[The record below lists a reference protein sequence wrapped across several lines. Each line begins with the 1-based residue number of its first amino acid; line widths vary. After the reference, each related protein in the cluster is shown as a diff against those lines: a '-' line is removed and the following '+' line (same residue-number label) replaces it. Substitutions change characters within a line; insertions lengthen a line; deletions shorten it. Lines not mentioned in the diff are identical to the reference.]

1 MNKITLFTFIFSFAL
16 ISGCAQNKKDKKDFL
31 VSIQTPYG
39 EMKAILY
46 DETPKH
52 KENFIKLTKDGF
64 YDSLL
69 FHRIIEGFMIQ
80 GGDPQSKNTEA
91 GQPLGSGGPGY
102 TVDAE
107 INQKFF
113 HEKGSFSAAR
123 MGDQVNPA
131 KASSGSQFYI
141 VHGTVLK
148 EDDLKTD
155 QNKLN
160 QGLGMLLQKEE
171 YAYLRDSLSKYY
183 YSGDRAKYMA
193 ELMKLKP
200 IIKEV
205 TGVDVDKDVSPEK
218 IKAYT
223 STGGAPHLDGEY
235 TVFGKVIS
243 GLDVI
248 DKIAAQ
254 AKDARDRPIEDIRM
268 FISVEEMTKKK
279 ITKAYGYEYPNQ

>member
-1 MNKITLFTFIFSFAL
+1 MNKVTLFTTLFSFAL
-16 ISGCAQNKKDKKDFL
+16 IIGCAQNKQDKKDFL
-31 VSIQTPYG
+31 ITIQTPYG

-52 KENFIKLTKDGF
+52 KANFIKLAKEGF

-69 FHRIIEGFMIQ
+69 FHRIIQGFMIQ
-80 GGDPQSKNTEA
+80 GGDPQSKNTSA

-107 INQKFF
+107 INPKYF
-113 HEKGSFSAAR
+113 HEKGAFSAAR
-123 MGDQVNPA
+123 LGDQMNPA

-141 VHGTVLK
+141 VQGTVVN
-148 EDDLKTD
+148 ENDLKTD

-160 QGLGMLLQKEE
+160 QGLSMLLQKEA
-171 YAYLRDSLSKYY
+171 YMYLRDSLSKYY
-183 YSGDRAKYMA
+183 YSGDRDRYMA

-200 IIKEV
+200 TIKEV
-205 TGVDVDKDVSPEK
+205 TGIDVDKEVSPEK

-223 STGGAPHLDGEY
+223 TTGGAPHLDGEY

-243 GLDVI
+243 GLEVI

-254 AKDARDRPIEDIRM
+254 AKDARDRPQEDIRM
-268 FISVEEMTKKK
+268 FVSVEETTKKK